1 MTDIVDGLNYGVA
14 LKYLTE
20 PCGEDTEKN
29 RQNLLDTMNRLV
41 GGEQDALWSLFDPE
55 VVFHEA
61 ECLPYGGSHYGLEAA
76 RAAHGTI
83 YQYFDSIL
91 IDLEQILAAGDIA
104 IAYAT
109 MTYRVRKNGRTG
121 KFTLAEV
128 YRFRQGKV
136 IEWRVHYFD
145 ASKVAEAL
153 AAD

>member
-1 MTDIVDGLNYGVA
+1 MTDIVDGLNYGID
-14 LKYLTE
+14 LKYRSAPGT
-20 PCGEDTEKN
+20 EDTEQN
-29 RQNLLDTMNRLV
+29 RRNLLDTMDRLV
-41 GGEQDALWSLFDPE
+41 GGEQDALWTLFDPE

-83 YQYFDSIL
+83 YQYFDSIK
-91 IDLEQILAAGDIA
+91 IDLEQVLAAGNIA

-109 MTYRVRKNGRTG
+109 MHYRVRKNGRTG
-121 KFTLAEV
+121 TFTLAEV

-153 AAD
+153 AA